1 MIPNA
6 VVYAGLAG
14 TLLSLIVAT
23 ATNNWQPRVFFL
35 LALRLAIGWHFF
47 FEGMHKIHSHAV
59 GPTET
64 NRPFSSE
71 PYFKASQTEVGAMMR
86 KEFDD
91 PQFVIASKVRA
102 NRESVPGGFDKRPA
116 AEQAAECPKAVADQ
130 IDAVPTGE
138 EGPNLKTAAKATYA
152 RWVFGV
158 DGRPTKVKF
167 VTGDVSLTAPQR
179 LAHIDWLRGEV
190 KASES
195 RRDVQIG
202 NGNGVEMKRA
212 AELRTELVTA
222 ESDLAKDANA
232 FVAELK
238 TQVNGGKPVGDLAAL
253 ATDLASDD
261 ATLREAAEKVFRER
275 LNEKEVASL
284 TEASKTLKDFKS
296 PDWQKRIDAQFTV
309 NELVRKATP
318 KPGQRLDTLTS
329 YFIAAVGGC
338 LLAGL
343 LTRLSCVLGA
353 GFLFVTYLTFPAY
366 PWLPQPP
373 NTEGNPLFVNKNIIE
388 ALALLALACF
398 PTGRWL
404 GLDAII
410 YRVVFRKEDPAQT
423 NGTPV

>member
-14 TLLSLIVAT
+14 TVLSLVVAT
-23 ATNNWQPRVFFL
+23 ATHNWQPRVFFL

-64 NRPFSSE
+64 NKPFSSE
-71 PYFKASQTEVGAMMR
+71 PYFKASQTDVGAMMR

-91 PQFVIASKVRA
+91 PHAVIAAKVRTGRDSTPA
-102 NRESVPGGFDKRPA
+102 GFDQRSA
-116 AEQAAECPKAVADQ
+116 AEQAAECPKAVADE
-130 IDAVPTGE
+130 IDAVDTGK
-138 EGPNLKTAAKATYA
+138 PDPALKTAAKATYA

-158 DGRPTKVKF
+158 DGRPAKVKF
-167 VTGDVSLTAPQR
+167 VSGDVSLTGPQR
-179 LAHIDWLRGEV
+179 LSHIEWLRGEV
-190 KASES
+190 KAIEG
-195 RRDVQIG
+195 RREVGLG
-202 NGNGVEMKRA
+202 NGNGTEMKRA
-212 AELRTELVTA
+212 AELRTELANA

-238 TQVNGGKPVGDLAAL
+238 TQLNDGKPVGELASLVNDLA
-253 ATDLASDD
+253 DDD
-261 ATLREAAEKVFRER
+261 AGKRER
-275 LNEKEVASL
+275 AEQAFRGKLGPA
-284 TEASKTLKDFKS
+284 DFDALRTAAADAKS
-296 PDWQKRIDAQFTV
+296 PDWRKRHESQFTIST
-309 NELVRKATP
+309 LVKKASP
-318 KPGQRLDTLTS
+318 KPGQWRDDLTS

-343 LTRLSCVLGA
+343 LTRLSCVLAA
-353 GFLFVTYLTFPAY
+353 GFLAVTYLTFPAY

-373 NTEGNPLFVNKNIIE
+373 NTEGNPLFVNKNVIE
-388 ALALLALACF
+388 LLALLALACF

-410 YRVVFRKEDPAQT
+410 YRVIFRKEDP
-423 NGTPV
+423 PLV